1 MISNT
6 DKVDLL
12 LRYSGG
18 KYYAL
23 KQLSKF
29 WIEKKH
35 ETYIEPF
42 FGGGSVFW
50 TKPKAKINWINDYD
64 KDLIHFLNFIKNENN
79 LKKLLLKLNKEKT
92 PTKERHQEV
101 KNIDKSDALT
111 KAFKYFYLNRTSF
124 SGKMNNPHWGFRPI
138 RSLPIERWHERLIP
152 CSKKLKNVKIT
163 NLSFEH
169 VLKNNLNDKNTLVYL
184 DPPYYKPPKN
194 SHYKISFENRDHLK
208 LLSYLKK
215 MKTKFF
221 LSYDD
226 SAEIRE
232 MYKDFK
238 ISEIKFYYR
247 VTNSRNVQN
256 KRLKKKELVIS
267 NF

>member
-29 WIEKKH
+29 WIKKKH

-64 KDLIHFLNFIKNENN
+64 KDLIHFLNFIKNDNN

-247 VTNSRNVQN
+247 VTNSRNAQN

>member
-1 MISNT
+1 MIHQK

-29 WIEKKH
+29 WLENKY
-35 ETYIEPF
+35 EAYLEPF

-50 TKPKAKINWINDYD
+50 TKPKAKVNWINDYD
-64 KDLIHFLNFIKNENN
+64 KDLIDFLKFIKNNDN
-79 LKKLLLKLNKEKT
+79 LKKLLNRIDKEKT
-92 PTKERHQEV
+92 PTKERHLEV
-101 KNIDKSDALT
+101 KNIDKSDALM

-138 RSLPIERWHERLIP
+138 RSLPIDRWHERLIP

-163 NLSFEH
+163 NLSFEEI
-169 VLKNNLNDKNTLVYL
+169 LKNNLNRKDALIYL
-184 DPPYYKPPKN
+184 DPPYFKPPKN
-194 SHYKISFENRDHLK
+194 SHYKISFEKKDHLK
-208 LLSYLKK
+208 LLSYIKK

-226 SAEIRE
+226 DPEIKK
-232 MYKDFK
+232 MYKDFR
-238 ISEIKFYYR
+238 ITEIKFYYR
-247 VTNSRNVQN
+247 VTNSRNMQN